1 MKKQISERTAKAEK
15 TKKSERP
22 KKSEHT
28 KKMEIIETAERTK
41 TAEKKQKVLT
51 IATTLIVQRAVD
63 IDVGQYVN
71 GEGAYEPA
79 R

>member
-1 MKKQISERTAKAEK
+1 MQKKKIS
-15 TKKSERP
+15 
-22 KKSEHT
+22 
-28 KKMEIIETAERTK
+28 ERTK
-41 TAEKKQKVLT
+41 TAEKKQKVLA